1 MPPHCY
7 VWAISWRKGSAIINL
22 TIGESKYASLML
34 GFNAEIPEGVKAY
47 VAASVSDGYVHLSE
61 IEGNVIAA
69 STPVLLKAEVAGD
82 YAFAYTEESAAEV
95 GDNLLEGVLYSKSVS
110 MSSDYNYYVFDE
122 GECVWLPAVAIEGME
137 DCFSATANTAYLQVP
152 TTMAES
158 YSNLLISSVTA
169 SGTCGENLTWELTPE
184 GKLTIEGTGAMTN
197 YEPHSAP
204 WFSYKDDIKTVTINP
219 GVTTIGKYAIGD
231 CSNLTTV
238 TIPEGV
244 TSIGLQAFQ
253 YCYKLTSVTLSD
265 GLKTIDWGAFAECHE
280 LPSIDIPE
288 GVTTIGNYAFTHCY
302 KLSSVTIPESVTS
315 IGIYAFRNTAIT
327 SVVIPANI
335 SSLSQG
341 TFENCPN
348 LASITCKA
356 ETPPS
361 VGHSETFYNVN
372 RSIPVYVPVSAVAA
386 YKEANYWKEFTNF
399 LPMGTFGDNL
409 TWMLTAEGELI
420 IEGTGVMPDYT
431 QPWSDYKQS
440 IKTITVGEGITVLG
454 SAAFSGC
461 GKCTEVNLPN
471 SLTDIRYEAFFVC
484 SSLPSIT
491 LPKNVRNVGGRVF
504 CDCGSLASV
513 TLNEGLESLGGE
525 TFRACGAL
533 KSIEIPSSMKEI
545 AGAFY
550 ECKHLASVTIPE
562 GVQKIASGAFCYCN
576 DMASL
581 TLPASLTSIGGNAF
595 KQCVKLAYIEAR
607 ATTPPTI
614 EGSDAFTEVDK
625 NVPVYVPAS
634 SVEAYK
640 AADYWSLFANIQPM
654 IIASGT
660 CGENLTWKYIDGGKL
675 LIEGTGEMFDYSNNS
690 AAPWQNYKG
699 SIKSIDIKD
708 GVTSVG
714 SWAFSQ
720 CPILTDVSIAESVT
734 SIGGDAF
741 RECSI
746 LEEITLPKGLT
757 ELGTGVFLYC
767 SALKSITVP
776 EGVTIIGSD
785 TFEFCPQLSSIT
797 FPSGLTEIGP
807 WALKG
812 AYSLTSITCKAATPP
827 SLGNEAFSG
836 VSNAITVYVPASS
849 VEAYKTANGWSQFAN
864 IQPMII
870 ASGAYN
876 ENITWKYIDGG
887 ALVIE
892 GTGVIPDYT
901 QPWSD
906 YKQSIKSITVGEG
919 ITVLGSAAFSG
930 CGKCTEVNLPNSL
943 TDIRYEAFFVCSSL
957 PSITLPKNVRN
968 VGGRVF
974 CDCGSLASVTLN
986 EGLESLGGETFRA
999 CGALKSIEIPS
1010 SMKEIAGA
1018 FYECKHLASVTIP
1031 EGVQKIAS
1039 GAFCYCND
1047 MASLTL
1053 PASLTSIGGNAFKQ
1067 CVKLAYIE
1075 ARATTP
1081 PTIEGS
1087 DAFTEVDKNVPVY
1100 VPASSVEAYKA
1111 ADYWSL
1117 FANILPMGICGD
1129 ELAWKLTAEGE
1140 LIIEGTGAMT
1150 SAPWS
1155 TYAESIKKVTIK
1167 EGVTSI
1173 YDRAFEGCNQVET
1186 MTIPNSVVEVGTS
1199 AFNDCTGELFL
1210 NSMPVPAEGAMMM
1223 GGAFKSCGFTK
1234 VIVGEGVTEIKDMA
1248 FFYSRNLAE
1257 VELPETIERIGDMA
1271 FDNCVNF
1278 TTFVCKGMTPP
1289 TCIGELFYN
1298 VNKELT
1304 LFVPITAIANYQ
1316 VAAQW
1321 KDFDYIVGTAMCGET
1336 LTGELWP
1343 DGKLIV
1349 KGEGAITTAPW
1360 EAYGEQIKELVLEEG
1375 VTGIADKSFVGFDN
1389 LLSITSY
1396 AENPPVCSAEAF
1408 NGVEKTTPVYV
1419 VPSKLEDYSVS
1430 EGWCEFIYLTSND
1443 SRILL
1448 DSYVDY
1454 SHEEDES
1461 FEEIAYVRT
1470 FNNTNWQA
1478 LYVPFEIPV
1487 TEEFLS
1493 DFEVADLNDI
1503 RQYDRD
1509 DDGVKDET
1517 AVEAF
1522 KVTSGTLKANYP
1534 YLIRAKEAGEKTII
1548 VADATLYATKENSYD
1563 CSSLHEKYTFTPTYS
1578 RIEGFALAGCY
1589 ALSGGVWQPI
1599 DEEEALGAF
1608 RFYLMI
1614 ESRDGNLQVARTIR
1628 LRIIGGANDDDTT
1641 RIDTAESTA
1650 NGRQSAVVY
1659 DLQGRRV
1666 VNPTKGIYIVNGK
1679 KLMY

>member
-1 MPPHCY
+1 MRKR
-7 VWAISWRKGSAIINL
+7 ISLILATALLCVGNL
-22 TIGESKYASLML
+22 VAQISSLPVPIGETKWRTLMAPVTL
-34 GFNAEIPEGVKAY
+34 EIPDGITAY
-47 VAASVSDGYVHLSE
+47 TVPSVSDGYVNLVE
-61 IEGNVIAA
+61 IAGEFIPANV
-69 STPVLLKAEVAGD
+69 PVLLQADAAGD
-82 YAFAYTEESAAEV
+82 YEFLIASGEFEV
-95 GDNLLEGVLYSKSVS
+95 GDNLLEGTIAKKYVS
-110 MSSDYNYYVFDE
+110 MSPDYNYYVFDE
-122 GECVWLPAVAIEGME
+122 GECVWLPAVSIEEME
-137 DCFSATANTAYLQVP
+137 DCFSAEAHTAYLQVP

-158 YSNLLISSVTA
+158 YSSLSIATVTA
-169 SGTCGENLTWELTPE
+169 SGSCGENLTWVLTDEGELTI
-184 GKLTIEGTGAMTN
+184 LGTGAMTD
-197 YEPHSAP
+197 YESHSAP

-386 YKEANYWKEFTNF
+386 YKEAEGWKEFTNI

-471 SLTDIRYEAFFVC
+471 SLTDIRYEAFFAC

-491 LPKNVRNVGGRVF
+491 FPKNVRNVGGRVF
-504 CDCGSLASV
+504 CDCGL
-513 TLNEGLESLGGE
+513 
-525 TFRACGAL
+525 
-533 KSIEIPSSMKEI
+533 
-545 AGAFY
+545 
-550 ECKHLASVTIPE
+550 
-562 GVQKIASGAFCYCN
+562 
-576 DMASL
+576 
-581 TLPASLTSIGGNAF
+581 
-595 KQCVKLAYIEAR
+595 
-607 ATTPPTI
+607 
-614 EGSDAFTEVDK
+614 
-625 NVPVYVPAS
+625 
-634 SVEAYK
+634 
-640 AADYWSLFANIQPM
+640 
-654 IIASGT
+654 
-660 CGENLTWKYIDGGKL
+660 
-675 LIEGTGEMFDYSNNS
+675 
-690 AAPWQNYKG
+690 
-699 SIKSIDIKD
+699 
-708 GVTSVG
+708 
-714 SWAFSQ
+714 
-720 CPILTDVSIAESVT
+720 
-734 SIGGDAF
+734 
-741 RECSI
+741 
-746 LEEITLPKGLT
+746 
-757 ELGTGVFLYC
+757 
-767 SALKSITVP
+767 
-776 EGVTIIGSD
+776 
-785 TFEFCPQLSSIT
+785 
-797 FPSGLTEIGP
+797 
-807 WALKG
+807 
-812 AYSLTSITCKAATPP
+812 
-827 SLGNEAFSG
+827 
-836 VSNAITVYVPASS
+836 
-849 VEAYKTANGWSQFAN
+849 
-864 IQPMII
+864 
-870 ASGAYN
+870 
-876 ENITWKYIDGG
+876 
-887 ALVIE
+887 
-892 GTGVIPDYT
+892 
-901 QPWSD
+901 
-906 YKQSIKSITVGEG
+906 
-919 ITVLGSAAFSG
+919 
-930 CGKCTEVNLPNSL
+930 
-943 TDIRYEAFFVCSSL
+943 
-957 PSITLPKNVRN
+957 
-968 VGGRVF
+968 
-974 CDCGSLASVTLN
+974 LASVTLN

-1210 NSMPVPAEGAMMM
+1210 NSMPVPAEGSMMM
-1223 GGAFKSCGFTK
+1223 GGAFESCGFTK

-1248 FFYSRNLAE
+1248 FFYSQNLAE
-1257 VELPETIERIGDMA
+1257 VELPETIERIGDMAFAYCHSLTSITIPASVTTIDSYA

-1360 EAYGEQIKELVLEEG
+1360 EAYGEQVKELVLEEG

-1628 LRIIGGANDDDTT
+1628 LRIIGGANDDNTT

-1650 NGRQSAVVY
+1650 NDRQSAVVY

>member
-1 MPPHCY
+1 M
-7 VWAISWRKGSAIINL
+7 
-22 TIGESKYASLML
+22 
-34 GFNAEIPEGVKAY
+34 
-47 VAASVSDGYVHLSE
+47 
-61 IEGNVIAA
+61 
-69 STPVLLKAEVAGD
+69 
-82 YAFAYTEESAAEV
+82 
-95 GDNLLEGVLYSKSVS
+95 
-110 MSSDYNYYVFDE
+110 
-122 GECVWLPAVAIEGME
+122 
-137 DCFSATANTAYLQVP
+137 
-152 TTMAES
+152 
-158 YSNLLISSVTA
+158 
-169 SGTCGENLTWELTPE
+169 
-184 GKLTIEGTGAMTN
+184 
-197 YEPHSAP
+197 
-204 WFSYKDDIKTVTINP
+204 
-219 GVTTIGKYAIGD
+219 
-231 CSNLTTV
+231 
-238 TIPEGV
+238 
-244 TSIGLQAFQ
+244 
-253 YCYKLTSVTLSD
+253 
-265 GLKTIDWGAFAECHE
+265 
-280 LPSIDIPE
+280 
-288 GVTTIGNYAFTHCY
+288 
-302 KLSSVTIPESVTS
+302 
-315 IGIYAFRNTAIT
+315 
-327 SVVIPANI
+327 
-335 SSLSQG
+335 
-341 TFENCPN
+341 
-348 LASITCKA
+348 
-356 ETPPS
+356 
-361 VGHSETFYNVN
+361 
-372 RSIPVYVPVSAVAA
+372 
-386 YKEANYWKEFTNF
+386 
-399 LPMGTFGDNL
+399 
-409 TWMLTAEGELI
+409 
-420 IEGTGVMPDYT
+420 
-431 QPWSDYKQS
+431 
-440 IKTITVGEGITVLG
+440 
-454 SAAFSGC
+454 
-461 GKCTEVNLPN
+461 
-471 SLTDIRYEAFFVC
+471 
-484 SSLPSIT
+484 
-491 LPKNVRNVGGRVF
+491 
-504 CDCGSLASV
+504 
-513 TLNEGLESLGGE
+513 
-525 TFRACGAL
+525 
-533 KSIEIPSSMKEI
+533 
-545 AGAFY
+545 
-550 ECKHLASVTIPE
+550 
-562 GVQKIASGAFCYCN
+562 
-576 DMASL
+576 
-581 TLPASLTSIGGNAF
+581 
-595 KQCVKLAYIEAR
+595 
-607 ATTPPTI
+607 
-614 EGSDAFTEVDK
+614 
-625 NVPVYVPAS
+625 
-634 SVEAYK
+634 
-640 AADYWSLFANIQPM
+640 
-654 IIASGT
+654 
-660 CGENLTWKYIDGGKL
+660 
-675 LIEGTGEMFDYSNNS
+675 
-690 AAPWQNYKG
+690 
-699 SIKSIDIKD
+699 
-708 GVTSVG
+708 
-714 SWAFSQ
+714 
-720 CPILTDVSIAESVT
+720 
-734 SIGGDAF
+734 
-741 RECSI
+741 
-746 LEEITLPKGLT
+746 
-757 ELGTGVFLYC
+757 
-767 SALKSITVP
+767 
-776 EGVTIIGSD
+776 
-785 TFEFCPQLSSIT
+785 
-797 FPSGLTEIGP
+797 
-807 WALKG
+807 
-812 AYSLTSITCKAATPP
+812 
-827 SLGNEAFSG
+827 
-836 VSNAITVYVPASS
+836 
-849 VEAYKTANGWSQFAN
+849 
-864 IQPMII
+864 
-870 ASGAYN
+870 
-876 ENITWKYIDGG
+876 
-887 ALVIE
+887 
-892 GTGVIPDYT
+892 
-901 QPWSD
+901 
-906 YKQSIKSITVGEG
+906 
-919 ITVLGSAAFSG
+919 
-930 CGKCTEVNLPNSL
+930 
-943 TDIRYEAFFVCSSL
+943 
-957 PSITLPKNVRN
+957 
-968 VGGRVF
+968 
-974 CDCGSLASVTLN
+974 
-986 EGLESLGGETFRA
+986 
-999 CGALKSIEIPS
+999 
-1010 SMKEIAGA
+1010 
-1018 FYECKHLASVTIP
+1018 
-1031 EGVQKIAS
+1031 
-1039 GAFCYCND
+1039 
-1047 MASLTL
+1047 
-1053 PASLTSIGGNAFKQ
+1053 
-1067 CVKLAYIE
+1067 
-1075 ARATTP
+1075 
-1081 PTIEGS
+1081 
-1087 DAFTEVDKNVPVY
+1087 PVY

-1210 NSMPVPAEGAMMM
+1210 NSMPVPAEGSMMM
-1223 GGAFKSCGFTK
+1223 GGAFESCGFTK

-1257 VELPETIERIGDMA
+1257 VELPETIERIGDMAFAYCHSLTSITIPASVTTIDSYA

-1316 VAAQW
+1316 VAVQW

-1360 EAYGEQIKELVLEEG
+1360 EAYGEQVKELVLEEG
-1375 VTGIADKSFVGFDN
+1375 VTGIADKSFVDFDN